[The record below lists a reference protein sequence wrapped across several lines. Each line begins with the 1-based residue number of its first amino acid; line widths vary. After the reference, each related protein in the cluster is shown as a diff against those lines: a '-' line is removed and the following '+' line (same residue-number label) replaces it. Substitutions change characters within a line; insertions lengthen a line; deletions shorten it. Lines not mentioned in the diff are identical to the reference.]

1 MLLSSCD
8 GLSFVSL
15 FWGTG
20 DGLKLGGGGTCCGE
34 WRGADFVD
42 KASRKSINKGAKAKK
57 KRKDSI
63 AFFSGASFFF
73 CFFLLVRFDW
83 VTGLGLRFD
92 VSRRIISKSPGSG
105 CP

>member
-8 GLSFVSL
+8 RLSFVSL

-20 DGLKLGGGGTCCGE
+20 DGWKLGGGGTCCGE
-34 WRGADFVD
+34 WGGADFVD

-63 AFFSGASFFF
+63 AFLSVASLFSSVFS
-73 CFFLLVRFDW
+73 CLC
-83 VTGLGLRFD
+83 GLIG
-92 VSRRIISKSPGSG
+92 
-105 CP
+105 